1 MGCPELNYDE
11 PVLLESQNV
20 KFKSISFDAILTNKR
35 IILINR
41 KKNTIPAQEIALSTI
56 RNFEAGENTV
66 RDYFLILSLV
76 TETGEKHQEVLT
88 FSRQAG
94 FERKREWNEWAKKL
108 KSLVPPST
116 PVVAPSNVPDL
127 SREPLTKRDSP
138 IPEQGTFE
146 STRPAK
152 KKIDIIRPRATS
164 YGKSADFPEPKQTIS
179 LPTGSICTRCGNRVA
194 LKSTFCTHCGLA
206 NKQSSE
212 PRKKL
217 QPVEKEE
224 PASVPVLAPDPVE
237 TGKQEMV
244 QAPAESREKYQT
256 HSIEE
261 TPSAIE
267 LPIQDAVT
275 PAQQCPDPSQKPASR
290 QHSEPGLTL
299 SSKIIWAVIPRADPP
314 LTATCETD
322 PADQKSLPAL
332 PSYGSAGRKPRYITA
347 GILMI
352 AIIPTLIG
360 LVIVA
365 TGMSGLSG
373 GLLTLPPVPDIVTTI
388 LKPAPQDTITTQAIE
403 TISPGPGQL
412 MIPLSGIWVRASY
425 PGTYTGLIGTAGN
438 QTVISGTGDKFYP
451 ISLNDGSLVAS
462 LRKNDENE
470 DEISLEIYKNGVMI
484 KRESNN
490 TPKGIVE
497 IQLDLKTL

>member
-11 PVLLESQNV
+11 PVLLESQNI

-35 IILINR
+35 IILINS

-56 RNFEAGENTV
+56 RNFEAGENTI

-116 PVVAPSNVPDL
+116 PVVAPSIVPDL

-138 IPEQGTFE
+138 IPQQGTFE

-152 KKIDIIRPRATS
+152 KKIDIVRPRATS
-164 YGKSADFPEPKQTIS
+164 YEKSADFPEPTQTIS
-179 LPTGSICTRCGNRVA
+179 LPAGSICTRCGNRVA

-224 PASVPVLAPDPVE
+224 PVSVPVLTPDPVE
-237 TGKQEMV
+237 TQKQEMV
-244 QAPAESREKYQT
+244 QAPAESREKCQT
-256 HSIEE
+256 HSIEQ
-261 TPSAIE
+261 TISAIE
-267 LPIQDAVT
+267 LPIQDAVLS
-275 PAQQCPDPSQKPASR
+275 ALQCPDPSQKPASR

-299 SSKIIWAVIPRADPP
+299 SSKKIIWAVIPRADPP
-314 LTATCETD
+314 LTAPCETD
-322 PADQKSLPAL
+322 PAEQKSLPAL
-332 PSYGSAGRKPRYITA
+332 PSYGSAGRKTRYITA

-352 AIIPTLIG
+352 AIIPTIIG

-373 GLLTLPPVPDIVTTI
+373 GIVTLPPVPDIVTTI
-388 LKPAPQDTITTQAIE
+388 LKPATSTTAAIE
-403 TISPGPGQL
+403 TLSPGPGQL

-425 PGTYTGLIGTAGN
+425 PGTYTGLIETSGN

-451 ISLNDGSLVAS
+451 VSLNDGSLWAS
-462 LRKNDENE
+462 IRKNDENE

-484 KRESNN
+484 KRESNI